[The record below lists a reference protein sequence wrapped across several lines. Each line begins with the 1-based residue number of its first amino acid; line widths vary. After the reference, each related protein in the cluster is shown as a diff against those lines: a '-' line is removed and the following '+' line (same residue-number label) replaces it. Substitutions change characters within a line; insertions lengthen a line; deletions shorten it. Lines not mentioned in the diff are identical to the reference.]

1 MKKLRIIIILYF
13 VLLGALAA
21 SAKGS
26 VKITGT
32 VTDENNEPMEFV
44 TVKIGKAIGTTTGA
58 DGRYALTSPETDT
71 LRITFTCIG
80 YEESRRRLINPSG
93 EVTVNVKMQPASYAL
108 GGIEVTDYQKQMGG
122 MQKLDRNDFKLAPDV
137 SGGSVES
144 MLTTLAGVNSNNE
157 MSSQYSVRG
166 GSYDENSVYINGIEV
181 YRPQL
186 V

>member
-71 LRITFTCIG
+71 LRITFT
-80 YEESRRRLINPSG
+80 
-93 EVTVNVKMQPASYAL
+93 
-108 GGIEVTDYQKQMGG
+108 
-122 MQKLDRNDFKLAPDV
+122 
-137 SGGSVES
+137 
-144 MLTTLAGVNSNNE
+144 
-157 MSSQYSVRG
+157 
-166 GSYDENSVYINGIEV
+166 
-181 YRPQL
+181 
-186 V
+186 